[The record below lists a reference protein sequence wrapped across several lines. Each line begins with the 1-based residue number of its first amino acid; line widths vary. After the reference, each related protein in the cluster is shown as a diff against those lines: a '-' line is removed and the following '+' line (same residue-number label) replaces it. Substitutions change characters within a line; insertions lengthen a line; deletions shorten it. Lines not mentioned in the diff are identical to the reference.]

1 MRQLHPHHALDPPGR
16 RRRREPAQRVTED
29 PACGGEPPEDPPAP
43 PLTLT
48 SAELLRGGR
57 ELTILHAGEAYRLR
71 LTSRDRLI
79 LTK

>member
-1 MRQLHPHHALDPPGR
+1 M
-16 RRRREPAQRVTED
+16 TEE
-29 PACGGEPPEDPPAP
+29 PACGGGPPEDPPAP
-43 PLTLT
+43 PPTLT

-57 ELTILHAGEAYRLR
+57 ELTILHADEAYRLR

>member
-1 MRQLHPHHALDPPGR
+1 MTE
-16 RRRREPAQRVTED
+16 EPAPTSPE
-29 PACGGEPPEDPPAP
+29 PAGNPP

-48 SAELLRGGR
+48 SAELLRGAR